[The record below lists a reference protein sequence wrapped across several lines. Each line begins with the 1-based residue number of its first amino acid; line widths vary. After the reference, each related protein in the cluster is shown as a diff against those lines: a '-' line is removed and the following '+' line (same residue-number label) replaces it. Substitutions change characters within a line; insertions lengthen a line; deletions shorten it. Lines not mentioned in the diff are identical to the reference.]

1 MTLRR
6 RSPREAPVVASSAVA
21 KAASGKEITA
31 PMRAP
36 RNDIW
41 KVSRTPLAV
50 VASVLAER
58 SGGNIPETNLSMGP
72 VLETSSTR
80 SNPTPAA
87 LQPVTPMMTKTTR
100 AGFQE
105 NRGTT
110 PPICG
115 CSVRGDAISTLRKR
129 YWFFGAPVALG
140 LGACYLP
147 VRVVARVD
155 L

>member
-1 MTLRR
+1 M
-6 RSPREAPVVASSAVA
+6 S
-21 KAASGKEITA
+21 
-31 PMRAP
+31 AP

-41 KVSRTPLAV
+41 KVSRMPMTV
-50 VASVLAER
+50 VPRVLAER

-80 SNPTPAA
+80 SKPTPAA
-87 LQPVTPMMTKTTR
+87 LQPVTPSMMRMTR

-105 NRGTT
+105 KRGTT
-110 PPICG
+110 PPIRG
-115 CSVRGDAISTLRKR
+115 CSVRGDAIAALRQR
-129 YWFFGAPVALG
+129 YRLFGTSVALG

-155 L
+155 LV